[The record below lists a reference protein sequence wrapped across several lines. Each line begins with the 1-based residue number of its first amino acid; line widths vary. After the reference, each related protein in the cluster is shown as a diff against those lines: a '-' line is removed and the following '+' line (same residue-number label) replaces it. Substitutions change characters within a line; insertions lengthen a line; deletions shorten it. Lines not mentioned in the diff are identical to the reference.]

1 MLINSRPP
9 DRRRMIHELSDLL
22 NTPAEY
28 LRPPT
33 YGYRIGSLVVNRDGT
48 ITTDSPQVIATIR
61 PFLLERGYL
70 PDEASATSTA
80 PPQAVMHR
88 SRMEICA
95 PLGSITVRQLKI
107 LIQILYCRQHILNR
121 MLGTT
126 RVSIDTDYVKHLDT
140 AVPGD
145 VSSFVADFTR
155 AIEGGQ
161 VCGVKLSEERITL
174 DFPDGRQ
181 DFDRMPVYSDLLRR
195 TVEMACSIRRV
206 QLTQQIPDS
215 DKYSARAFLLRLGYT
230 GREHRTARQ
239 VLLNHLDGYAAFRL
253 EADMEAHKARL
264 AALRR
269 REDS

>member
-33 YGYRIGSLVVNRDGT
+33 YGYRIGNLVVNRDGT

-70 PDEASATSTA
+70 PDEASAISAA
-80 PPQAVMHR
+80 PPPSPTHR

-95 PLGSITVRQLKI
+95 PLGSLTVRQLKI

-121 MLGTT
+121 MLRTT

-145 VSSFVADFTR
+145 VSSFVADFAR
-155 AIEGGQ
+155 AIEDGQ
-161 VCGVKLSEERITL
+161 VCGV
-174 DFPDGRQ
+174 
-181 DFDRMPVYSDLLRR
+181 
-195 TVEMACSIRRV
+195 
-206 QLTQQIPDS
+206 
-215 DKYSARAFLLRLGYT
+215 
-230 GREHRTARQ
+230 
-239 VLLNHLDGYAAFRL
+239 
-253 EADMEAHKARL
+253 
-264 AALRR
+264 
-269 REDS
+269 